1 MPEIV
6 EIKRYVDFIRKHLHN
21 NMITNINILGG
32 RYKKHAPFDGYKN
45 IKKSLPLKLV
55 EINSKGKFI
64 YFIFEN
70 QMILFNTLGLSGGWV
85 YKDSSFHHPNIG
97 EFLNVNDIEKYHST
111 ALKHCNI
118 EFVLEKGTLYFFD
131 ILSYGT
137 MKYTTKEELDKK
149 LNKIGPDLLDP
160 TTTLEIFNYQ
170 LKKKKNLNKMI
181 GNVLMDQK
189 TISGI
194 GNYLRAD
201 CLWIARIS
209 PFRIVK
215 NLSDNDI
222 KNIFIS
228 ISSLVWSDYNY
239 KLAIKNKIINKKF
252 KRPKDYDRDFF
263 IYWQDEDIYG
273 NKVKKEELY
282 EGSQKRSIYWVP
294 KLQK

>member
-21 NMITNINILGG
+21 NMIVNINILSG
-32 RYKKHAPFDGYKN
+32 RYKKHGPFDGYKN
-45 IKKSLPLKLV
+45 IKKSLPLKLI

-70 QMILFNTLGLSGGWV
+70 EMVLFNTLGLSGGWV
-85 YKDSSFHHPNIG
+85 YKDTKIHHPNIG

-111 ALKHCNI
+111 SLKHCNV
-118 EFVLEKGTLYFFD
+118 EFVLEKGILYFFD

-137 MKYTTKEELDKK
+137 MKYTTKEMLDKK
-149 LNKIGPDLLDP
+149 LKKIGPDLLDP
-160 TTTLEIFNYQ
+160 ITTLEIFNYQ
-170 LKKKKNLNKMI
+170 LKKKNNLNKMI

-228 ISSLVWSDYNY
+228 ILSLIWSDYNY

-252 KRPKDYDRDFF
+252 KRPNDYDRDFF

-273 NKVKKEELY
+273 KK
-282 EGSQKRSIYWVP
+282 GRII
-294 KLQK
+294 